1 MMFKYN
7 RTRFHYIGMFFLFLQ
22 VLGVCYA
29 RFVPERFFAWAPYDE
44 QTHYHIQ
51 VLIDE
56 KPLSD
61 EEVTKRYRVASQRVE
76 SRTIHNIFSIIEQY
90 ESTYGSEDW
99 AKVLVTYDTN
109 GKGEQLWQYPQ
120 E

>member
-1 MMFKYN
+1 MFKYN

-51 VLIDE
+51 VVIDE
-56 KPLSD
+56 KLLSE

-76 SRTIHNIFSIIEQY
+76 SRTIHNIFNTIVQY
-90 ESTYGSEDW
+90 ESTYGSEDE
-99 AKVLVTYDTN
+99 AKVMVTYNIN
-109 GKGEQLWQYPQ
+109 GKGEQLWQYPR

>member
-1 MMFKYN
+1 MFKHN
-7 RTRFHYIGMFFLFLQ
+7 RTRFHYIGMFFLLLQ

-51 VLIDE
+51 VVVDG

-61 EEVTKRYRVASQRVE
+61 EAVTKRYRVASKRVE
-76 SRTIHNIFSIIEQY
+76 SRTIHNIFNIIEQY
-90 ESTYGSEDW
+90 ESTYGLSDK
-99 AKVLVTYDTN
+99 AKVIVRYNTN
-109 GKGEQLWQYPQ
+109 GKGEKLWQYPQ